1 MEEFVVKLRTVVPVL
16 TAGVER
22 ESEMARESGIVGSLR
37 WWYEALVRGLGG
49 FACDPTSD
57 DRCQLDEVAYQSDGL
72 RAGLQDVCPACRLF
86 GCGGWASKFHLLLTD
101 ARGKP
106 SFSLND
112 KNIPF
117 RILFMNRTSWE
128 NEERWLMSRVFALI
142 DRYGSIGGKTTLKPP
157 SQPDYGQVAVEKNVP
172 APDLDGSQIRAWLQA
187 ILQVSPNMQHRL
199 ATQPVEIPRLDL
211 FFFNTS
217 VWLDRRQM
225 NELVHIDRSGFMAGE
240 RGVSKKVF
248 SFQTTHRF
256 WGYTIDQKML
266 DNVLDALNR
275 MGIRGTQ
282 TGKEVLNVL

>member
-1 MEEFVVKLRTVVPVL
+1 VEELVVELRTITPVW

-22 ESEMARESGIVGSLR
+22 ESDVARESGIAGSLR
-37 WWYEALVRGLGG
+37 WWYEVLGRGLGG

-72 RAGLQDVCPACRLF
+72 EAGLRDVCPACRLF

-106 SFSLND
+106 APSLND
-112 KNIPF
+112 KNVPC
-117 RILFMNRTSWE
+117 RILFLNRTFWE
-128 NEERWLMSRVFALI
+128 EEERWLLNRVFALI

-172 APDLDGSQIRAWLQA
+172 APDLTTAQIKTWLQTM
-187 ILQVSPNMQHRL
+187 LQASSDMQRRL
-199 ATQPVEIPRLDL
+199 AAQSVEIPRLDL
-211 FFFNTS
+211 FFFNTG
-217 VWLDRRQM
+217 VWLDTRQM
-225 NELVHIDRSGFMAGE
+225 NDLVRIDRSGFLAGE

-256 WGYTIDQKML
+256 WGYTAGQTML
-266 DNVLDALNR
+266 DGVLEALNR